1 MPLNPNPSESLPIRG
16 GDAVRRALVE
26 AAADALA
33 AAGPSSVSVRDVA
46 RQAGVNHG
54 QVHHYFGGKRG
65 LLEAGMRSLA
75 AEHFAHANERAGGG
89 AIPPALQLADDPRY
103 WRAICQCVMEG
114 DLELARV
121 EIEEGISVPRQAL
134 EALAERLSATD
145 DDLDFKAKF
154 AAICALQL
162 GWVALED
169 FVMLIADV
177 KESDRAAVRD
187 RVKRLINGWFE
198 KDFGS

>member
-1 MPLNPNPSESLPIRG
+1 MPLDPNPSENLPVRG

-26 AAADALA
+26 ATADALA

-46 RQAGVNHG
+46 RRAGVNHG

-65 LLEAGMRSLA
+65 LLEAGMRALA
-75 AEHFAHANERAGGG
+75 TEHFAHANERAGGG
-89 AIPPALQLADDPRY
+89 AIPPALQLADDRRY

-114 DLELARV
+114 DLELASI
-121 EIEEGISVPRQAL
+121 EIEEGISVPRRAL
-134 EALAERLSATD
+134 EALAERMSASD
-145 DDLDFKAKF
+145 DDLDFKANF

-177 KESDRAAVRD
+177 AEPDRAAVRD
-187 RVKRLINGWFE
+187 RVKLLINGWFE
-198 KDFGS
+198 NNFGS

>member
-1 MPLNPNPSESLPIRG
+1 MPENPDASESLPVRG
-16 GDAVRRALVE
+16 SDAVRRALVE
-26 AAADALA
+26 ATADALA

-65 LLEAGMRSLA
+65 LLEAGMRALA
-75 AEHFAHANERAGGG
+75 AEHFAHASERAGGG
-89 AIPPALQLADDPRY
+89 ALPPALQLADDPRY

-114 DLELARV
+114 DLDLARI
-121 EIEEGISVPRQAL
+121 EIEEGISVPRRAL
-134 EALAERLSATD
+134 EALSERLSATN

-169 FVMLIADV
+169 FVMLLAAV
-177 KESDRAAVRD
+177 GESDRAAVRD
-187 RVKRLINGWFE
+187 RVKHLINGWFE